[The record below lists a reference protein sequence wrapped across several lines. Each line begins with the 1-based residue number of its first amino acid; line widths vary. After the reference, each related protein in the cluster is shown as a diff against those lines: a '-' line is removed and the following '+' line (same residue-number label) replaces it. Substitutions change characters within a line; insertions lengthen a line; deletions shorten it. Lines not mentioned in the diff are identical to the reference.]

1 MEQTAIKALAEMTL
15 HLLRK
20 AGATKA
26 HVRIAESK
34 KHELNVANSRMS
46 LYRTTDDISMELM
59 AMKGYKKGVKRINQ
73 LKDTEIEEAVL
84 QTVKSATDSQDDE
97 ANDIA
102 DYIPSCNFQSGPEVC
117 DFDRMYDKLDEF
129 IGESKKEAP
138 LVNLLEGALEYVT
151 DRVTFLNS
159 NGVHN
164 TSRNSFYHLGLVFM
178 AVEGNKSSSF
188 NYSDAVRSSLSGKL
202 SEHGSLMR
210 LIRESQK
217 QLEPKPFPGNFVGD
231 IVITPDCMND
241 FLSFIIRNLTDQ
253 SIYTRTSIFT
263 DKLNRTIGDQS
274 LTLYALPVGED
285 MPDKMF
291 FTDDGYKTR
300 DRAIIQNGVLN
311 TYLLSLYGAKKTGL
325 DRADTVGS
333 NLVMVPGNIKKEE
346 MISRIKKGV
355 LLGRFSGGDPA
366 PNGDFSGV
374 AKNSFLI
381 EDGEIK
387 HALQETMISGNFSKM
402 LFDIKG
408 ISAERTNFGS
418 AIIPWVHVDGIQV
431 ISA

>member
-1 MEQTAIKALAEMTL
+1 MEQTAIKALAEKSL
-15 HLLRK
+15 HLLKK

-26 HVRIAESK
+26 YVRISDSK
-34 KHELNVANSRMS
+34 KQELNIANNSMS

-59 AMKGYKKGVKRINQ
+59 AMKGYKKSTKRINQ
-73 LKDTEIEEAVL
+73 LRDSEIEQAVI
-84 QTVKSATDSQDDE
+84 QTVKAAADSQEDE

-102 DYIPSCNFQSGPEVC
+102 EYQPSYSFRSGPDSC
-117 DFDRMYDKLDEF
+117 DFDRMYGKLEEF
-129 IGESKKEAP
+129 IVESKKEAP
-138 LVNLLEGALEYVT
+138 SVNLLEGALEYVT
-151 DRVTFLNS
+151 GNVTFLNS
-159 NGVHN
+159 NGVQN
-164 TSRNSFYHLGLVFM
+164 TSKNSFYRFGLAFM
-178 AVEGNKSSSF
+178 AVEDNRTSSF
-188 NYSDAVRSSLSGKL
+188 NYSEVLRPSLSGKL
-202 SEHGSLMR
+202 SETGSLMT
-210 LIRESQK
+210 LIKESQK
-217 QLEPKPFPGNFVGD
+217 QLEPKPFPGNYIGD

-241 FLSFIIRNLTDQ
+241 FLSFIIDNLSDH

-263 DKLNRTIGDQS
+263 DRINQCIADQA
-274 LTLYALPVGED
+274 LTLYALPVGEE
-285 MPDKMF
+285 MSKKVF
-291 FTDDGYKTR
+291 FTNDGYTAK

-311 TYLLSLYGAKKTGL
+311 TYLLSLYGANKTGL
-325 DRADTVGS
+325 NRAATVGT
-333 NLVMVPGNIKKEE
+333 NLVILPGGIKKEE
-346 MISRIKKGV
+346 MIGRIKKGI
-355 LLGRFSGGDPA
+355 LLGRFSGGEPA

-381 EDGEIK
+381 EDGQIR